1 MKFKPALPVII
12 TLISVV
18 CFAGAVTYNASQ
30 MSKPSD
36 KPNEKA
42 KQEMPAAV
50 KSELLAS
57 KAPSV
62 VVLEVEA
69 DTYRALVKGY
79 GEVVPHYA
87 IDYSAEVSGRV
98 DTIMANFES
107 GNIVKKGD
115 VLVKLENSTYQQA
128 VTQAQSDLAQAELDL
143 LEEQRTGEQ
152 ARLDWQRS
160 GIKGDPSSPL
170 VLREPQ
176 LAVKK
181 AALEN
186 AKYSLKKAQYDLEK
200 TIIKAPFDALVVEQ
214 NIQPGSYL
222 QTGSAVAQLYSIDR
236 VEVAIPL
243 SAKQWENLPKINNSM
258 LSDKTTATWPV
269 TLASTD
275 GNRSW
280 QGYVTRV
287 EQHLDSTSR
296 QRSLIVAVDQPF
308 DIDVGLFPG
317 TFVQAQI
324 EGAILD
330 NTWELPASAI
340 SQQGDIWFITED
352 NQLNKVAANK
362 LFEKSNAVYVSPIE
376 NQNNIN
382 TIKIIKRPL
391 SSYVVGMLVTPSIE
405 G

>member
-1 MKFKPALPVII
+1 MKFKSALPVIV
-12 TLISVV
+12 TLVSVV
-18 CFAGAVTYNASQ
+18 CLAGAVTYNSSQ
-30 MSKPSD
+30 MKSPGEKSKP
-36 KPNEKA
+36 
-42 KQEMPAAV
+42 EMPAQM
-50 KSELLAS
+50 KSELRAS
-57 KAPSV
+57 NAPSV

-69 DTYRALVKGY
+69 DTYKALVKGY

-98 DTIMANFES
+98 DQITDKFET

-115 VLVKLENSTYQQA
+115 ILVKLENTTYQQA
-128 VTQAQSDLAQAELDL
+128 VTEAKSDLAQAELDL

-160 GIKGDPSSPL
+160 GMTGEPSSPL

-176 LAVKK
+176 LAAQLAVV
-181 AALEN
+181 EN
-186 AKYSLKKAQYDLEK
+186 AKYSLKKAQSDLDK
-200 TIIKAPFDALVVEQ
+200 TVIKAPFDALIVEQ

-222 QTGSAVAQLYSIDR
+222 QTGDAVAQLYSIDR

-243 SAKQWENLPKINNSM
+243 SAKQWENLPKVNNSM
-258 LSDKTTATWPV
+258 LSDKNATTWPV
-269 TLASTD
+269 TLFSTD
-275 GNRSW
+275 GDRSW

-296 QRSLIVAVDQPF
+296 QRSLIVAVNQPF
-308 DIDVGLFPG
+308 DIEVGLFPG
-317 TFVQAQI
+317 TFVQAHI
-324 EGAILD
+324 EGKTLD

-352 NQLNKVAANK
+352 NQLNKVVANK
-362 LFEKSNAVYVSPIE
+362 LFEKSDAVYVAPIE
-376 NQNNIN
+376 NQNSV
-382 TIKIIKRPL
+382 KIIKRPL
-391 SSYVVGMLVTPSIE
+391 SSYVVGMLVAPKVE